1 MKDLGAM
8 SYWTFS
14 YKLYW
19 PLTCLITQT
28 IIMCS
33 LLLFAIL
40 SNKLTAVSRLTL
52 VDLWNSRTATQ
63 TAGAQ
68 TSWGIYI
75 IHVYSSSKKTFA
87 VHKEVHGDWEGRR
100 CNICFIY
107 FTKTLH
113 FVIVSIMN
121 KHFSCCLAFVCA
133 TNKAVQLIKIQF
145 WFLFS
150 NDYVKTFFC
159 YIFY

>member
-75 IHVYSSSKKTFA
+75 IHVYSSSKKHLQCTKKFTETERA
-87 VHKEVHGDWEGRR
+87 EGAIFVLFISQKLCILLLWVLWINTLVVVLLLSVPPTRL
-100 CNICFIY
+100 CN
-107 FTKTLH
+107 
-113 FVIVSIMN
+113 
-121 KHFSCCLAFVCA
+121 
-133 TNKAVQLIKIQF
+133 
-145 WFLFS
+145 
-150 NDYVKTFFC
+150 
-159 YIFY
+159 